1 MKIAMVTSTF
11 LPDYIGGRENHVY
24 YLSKELISAGFK
36 VCIFT
41 NNPRG
46 ITQFEKYDGIPIC
59 RFPFYSFKFA
69 SNQENIPYRVTNPHN
84 FLKRLRSYSPDVVHA
99 HDYRHFTS
107 DLSAIYCETNKK
119 PLLLTVHGFYYNV
132 GQLFN
137 IFLMAYDKI
146 LGGFSLNTADKIIC
160 VSNMLAEQ
168 QALSNF
174 RDKIVIIP
182 NGVSDNNTKF
192 SSEDYN
198 NFKEKYGIRGKM
210 ILGVGRLSY
219 QKGFKFLINAYK
231 AIFKA
236 SNEYQLCIVGPEGGC
251 GKELR
256 TLAGDNNSIVFT
268 GPISNR
274 DLKLAYSSAD
284 LFVLSSLLEGCPL
297 ALLEAMSFGKPIV
310 ATSVGLIP
318 EVIQNRINGLLVPPG
333 DSECL
338 AKTAQEVLSDD
349 RLAKRIGAN
358 AKASATKLWKEF
370 FHQTKGIY
378 DSIA

>member
-1 MKIAMVTSTF
+1 MKIAMVTHTF

-24 YLSKELISAGFK
+24 YLSKELINAGFE

-41 NNPRG
+41 NNPKG

-59 RFPFYSFKFA
+59 RFPFYSLKFA
-69 SNQENIPYRVTNPHN
+69 SNHENIPYRVTNPYN
-84 FLKRLRSYSPDVVHA
+84 FLKHLRSYSPDVVHA

-107 DLSAIYCETNKK
+107 DLSALYCKTNKK

-137 IFLMAYDKI
+137 TCITAYDKI
-146 LGGFSLNTADKIIC
+146 FGKFSLKTAGKIIC
-160 VSNMLAEQ
+160 VSNILAEQ

-174 RDKIVIIP
+174 KDKVVVIP
-182 NGVSDNNTKF
+182 NGVSDSLTTF
-192 SSEDYN
+192 SCKDYN
-198 NFKEKYGIRGKM
+198 SFKEKYGIRGKM
-210 ILGVGRLSY
+210 ILGVGRLSH
-219 QKGFKFLINAYK
+219 QKGFKYLIKAYK

-268 GPISNR
+268 GPIPNR
-274 DLKLAYSSAD
+274 DLKLAYSFAD

-297 ALLEAMSFGKPIV
+297 ALLEAMSFGKPII

-338 AKTAQEVLSDD
+338 AKTTQEVLADD
-349 RLAKRIGAN
+349 CLAKRIGAN
-358 AKASATKLWKEF
+358 AKASSTKLWTEF

-378 DSIA
+378 YSIA